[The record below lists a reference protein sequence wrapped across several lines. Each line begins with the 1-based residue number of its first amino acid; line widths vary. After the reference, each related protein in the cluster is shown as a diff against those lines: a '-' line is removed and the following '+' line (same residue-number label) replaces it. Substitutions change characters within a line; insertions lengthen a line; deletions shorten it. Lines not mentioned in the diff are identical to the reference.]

1 MKILTCS
8 SLILTTL
15 FWGGTF
21 IAGRLL
27 SADLSP
33 ANSSFLRFAIA
44 SLSLL
49 AIIKLSG
56 RKLPIPQK
64 GQWITLF
71 LLGLTGVFGYNI
83 CFFTGLKYISAGRAA
98 LIIAFTPLTITL
110 LAALFTNE
118 RLNFKQFGGILISL
132 FGALLVISNGRLQ
145 LLFHGGIGPGEKALL
160 GCVLSWALYSII
172 GRSILTRLSPLVTV
186 CYSSIAGTLL
196 LAIPAAR
203 DNLTGALYSIT
214 ILNWF
219 SLAYL
224 GIFGTAIGF
233 SLYYRGIK
241 IIGPSRTAVF
251 INLVPFFALLLAYL
265 LLDETIQPV
274 VLAGGFLIIIGIS
287 ATNMAGNT

>member
-1 MKILTCS
+1 MKILTFS

-27 SADLSP
+27 AADLSP

-49 AIIKLSG
+49 TIIKLSG
-56 RKLPIPQK
+56 KKLPIPRK

-83 CFFTGLKYISAGRAA
+83 CFFTGLKYISAGRAS

-110 LAALFTNE
+110 LAALFTND
-118 RLNFKQFGGILISL
+118 RLNCRQFGGILISL
-132 FGALLVISNGRLQ
+132 FGALLVISNGRLR
-145 LLFHGGIGPGEKALL
+145 LLLQGGIGPGEKALL

-203 DNLTGALYSIT
+203 DNLIESLYSIT
-214 ILNWF
+214 ILNWLN
-219 SLAYL
+219 LAYL

-274 VLAGGFLIIIGIS
+274 VLAGGFLIIVGIS
-287 ATNMAGNT
+287 ATNMAGKT